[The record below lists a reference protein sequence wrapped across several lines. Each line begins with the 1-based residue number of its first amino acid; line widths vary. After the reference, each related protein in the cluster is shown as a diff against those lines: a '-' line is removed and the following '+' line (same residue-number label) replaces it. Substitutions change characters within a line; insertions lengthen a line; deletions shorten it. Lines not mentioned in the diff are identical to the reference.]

1 MIARPF
7 GTGNG
12 IGTAGVVTEYRKPL
26 LLAG

>member
-1 MIARPF
+1 MIARRF

-12 IGTAGVVTEYRKPL
+12 GGTADVVTEYRKPL